1 MEVGHTVLIE
11 RLVMQPNESSAMSFQ
26 DLNILEYILSPFP
39 FEIDCDNT
47 ANNIPNP
54 AADDVSQV
62 T

>member
-1 MEVGHTVLIE
+1 
-11 RLVMQPNESSAMSFQ
+11 MQPNESSAMSFQ